1 MTIYAITDEYL
12 NEINCRNISQL
23 PKKLKS
29 SDWLISKSLQFT
41 TSGCESASQLRVLA
55 STIESIQL
63 EWISAKVYGSTKFLG
78 QILRWKFERGGD
90 ERSMKLDC
98 TITKATI
105 PGILPLGLY
114 KISLDSLFSMK
125 INLEDESDETSRKE
139 IRLTTTE
146 VASVRFRTPGLSE
159 RPEIY
164 LTGYTTATIDL
175 TWNKPNMFSIIE
187 HPEKL
192 NEQIK
197 IHRRL
202 LGYRVEINGRKYN
215 TLNEDQYQCTLT
227 ECQAGEE
234 YKVQL
239 VAQTVIQNEYIND
252 TVKKTTKISLVVIL
266 RFVFFV

>member
-1 MTIYAITDEYL
+1 
-12 NEINCRNISQL
+12 
-23 PKKLKS
+23 
-29 SDWLISKSLQFT
+29 
-41 TSGCESASQLRVLA
+41 
-55 STIESIQL
+55 
-63 EWISAKVYGSTKFLG
+63 
-78 QILRWKFERGGD
+78 
-90 ERSMKLDC
+90 
-98 TITKATI
+98 
-105 PGILPLGLY
+105 
-114 KISLDSLFSMK
+114 MK
-125 INLEDESDETSRKE
+125 INLDDEDDESNRKE

-146 VASVRFRTPGLSE
+146 TASVRFRTPGLSE

-164 LTGYTTATIDL
+164 LTGYTTTTIDL
-175 TWNKPNMFSIIE
+175 TWNKPNMFSVID

-192 NEQIK
+192 SEQIK

-252 TVKKTTKISLVVIL
+252 TVEKMNISLVDSSG
-266 RFVFFV
+266 FFCIDF